1 MIHVITGAP
10 CSGKSTYIKEHK
22 ALGDLVIDFDEIAF
36 CLGSDERHN
45 AKGIVKTASFEA
57 RKSAIEVALK
67 NPDAESWIIHT
78 FPTEEQLKR
87 YQEAD
92 AEIIVLDTS
101 KEECLARA
109 ERDNRPKITYDGI
122 NRYFAEEKGN
132 TMEHLFKSFEMKAQ
146 DNGSIAGY
154 FSTYE
159 KTPDSYGDII
169 ESGAFTNTLEKRKAS
184 GHPFPLCFNHD
195 FDKIIGVVDSV
206 EEKENGPYIEAH
218 FLDTELAQDV
228 RKFVQSGAVYQ
239 FSFAYD
245 VLKAREPNEEEKK
258 AGVTNVLQEVE
269 VFEISVV
276 TVPANQNAI
285 VTDVKAIAE
294 PETKSGRRNRKSD
307 EVIIRSCIESLKSL
321 LDDESEEDKPE
332 EEEAPKEEVAPE
344 VNETSE
350 EQKDNGNSKR
360 ASELL
365 EKINQFKGETT

>member
-1 MIHVITGAP
+1 MIHVIMGAP

-22 ALGDLVIDFDEIAF
+22 AEGDLVIDFDEIAF

-57 RKSAIEVALK
+57 RKSAIDVALK
-67 NPDAESWIIHT
+67 NPDCESWIIHT
-78 FPTEEQLKR
+78 FPTEEQMKS
-87 YQEAD
+87 YQD
-92 AEIIVLDTS
+92 VGAEIIVLDTS

-109 ERDNRPKITYDGI
+109 ERDNRPQITYDGI
-122 NRYFAEEKGN
+122 DRYFAEEKGN
-132 TMEHLFKSFEMKAQ
+132 TMEHLTKSFEMKAQ
-146 DNGSIAGY
+146 DNGSIAGF

-245 VLKAREPNEEEKK
+245 VLKAREPNAEEKK

-285 VTDVKAIAE
+285 VTDVKAIAD

-321 LDDESEEDKPE
+321 LDDGEEDKPE

-344 VNETSE
+344 VNEESK
-350 EQKDNGNSKR
+350 EQTDNGNSKR